1 MTAAAPTADDDVTTP
16 DLSDLPRKRW
26 NGKRVTLAAIAL
38 LLLLG
43 AGFGAWRY
51 FASLPQDKTE
61 GELAAEAAADQKTVY
76 VEAPDIFVNIN
87 AGQGKSR
94 FLKLGITLQVRG
106 QANATDVTAN
116 MPRIV
121 DNFQVYLRELRAEDL
136 NGSAGMFLLK
146 EELMRQVNIELS
158 PVRIENVLFKEML
171 LQ

>member
-1 MTAAAPTADDDVTTP
+1 MTAAAPTADDAATQ
-16 DLSDLPRKRW
+16 DLPELPRKRW
-26 NGKRVTLAAIAL
+26 SGKRVTVAAIAAVL
-38 LLLLG
+38 LAG
-43 AGFGAWRY
+43 AAFGAWRY
-51 FASLPQDKTE
+51 FASKPHDKT
-61 GELAAEAAADQKTVY
+61 AEETASDAAADKVLVY

-106 QANATDVTAN
+106 QGNAADIKTN
-116 MPRIV
+116 MPRII

-146 EELMRQVNIELS
+146 EELMRQVNIELA

>member
-1 MTAAAPTADDDVTTP
+1 MTAAVLTADDESTP
-16 DLSDLPRKRW
+16 DISDLPRKRW
-26 NGKRVTLAAIAL
+26 NGKRVTLVAIIAL
-38 LLLLG
+38 AL
-43 AGFGAWRY
+43 AGSG
-51 FASLPQDKTE
+51 FAGWSYYASQPKEKTAE
-61 GELAAEAAADQKTVY
+61 QLAEEAAADKKVVY

-106 QANATDVTAN
+106 ETNAGDVKAN

-146 EELMRQVNIELS
+146 EELMRQVNIELA

>member
-1 MTAAAPTADDDVTTP
+1 MTAAVPTADDTTAAQIL
-16 DLSDLPRKRW
+16 DELPRKKW
-26 NGKRVTLAAIAL
+26 NGKRITIVALAAL
-38 LLLLG
+38 LLIGGG
-43 AGFGAWRY
+43 AAAWMLFGKSAEPTKDH
-51 FASLPQDKTE
+51 AADA
-61 GELAAEAAADQKTVY
+61 AAEAKIEYIET
-76 VEAPDIFVNIN
+76 PDIFVNIN
-87 AGQGKSR
+87 AGNGKSR

-106 QANATDVTAN
+106 VTNATQVKAN

-146 EELMRQVNIELS
+146 EELMRQVNVELA

>member
-1 MTAAAPTADDDVTTP
+1 MTAAAPTAENAAMP
-16 DLSDLPRKRW
+16 ELSDLPRKQW
-26 NGKRVTLAAIAL
+26 NGKRVTLLAVAVL
-38 LLLLG
+38 LL
-43 AGFGAWRY
+43 AGGGFSAWRY
-51 FASLPQDKTE
+51 FASQPHEKTAE
-61 GELAAEAAADQKTVY
+61 DLAAEAAADKAIVY

-106 QANATDVTAN
+106 QANAADIKTN

-121 DNFQVYLRELRAEDL
+121 DNFQVYLRELRVEDL

-146 EELMRQVNIELS
+146 EELMRQVNIELA